1 MDHQYGQQHTP
12 LEGGAERSGEPPSRG
27 GHSIP
32 DPEVTPRAKRRT
44 FPAKYKLH
52 IVEAAKR
59 CKDPGELGALLRK
72 EGLYSSHLASWRKLY
87 ERGALKELSDTKRG
101 RKKDP
106 NRESKLAFEKLER
119 ENQRL
124 RKKLW
129 QAEKVIEVQKKLTVT
144 LEALRLEEEQG

>member
-1 MDHQYGQQHTP
+1 M
-12 LEGGAERSGEPPSRG
+12 
-27 GHSIP
+27 P
-32 DPEVTPRAKRRT
+32 DPEIAPRAKRRT

-52 IVEAAKR
+52 IVEAAQR
-59 CKDPGELGALLRK
+59 CKNPGELGSLLRK

-101 RKKDP
+101 RKKNPD
-106 NRESKLAFEKLER
+106 RQSKLALEKLER

-129 QAEKVIEVQKKLTVT
+129 QAEKVIEVQKNLP
-144 LEALRLEEEQG
+144 

>member
-1 MDHQYGQQHTP
+1 MELTHGPSIRT
-12 LEGGAERSGEPPSRG
+12 AEHAPSRG
-27 GHSIP
+27 GDSIP
-32 DPEVTPRAKRRT
+32 DPEVTPRAKR
-44 FPAKYKLH
+44 
-52 IVEAAKR
+52 
-59 CKDPGELGALLRK
+59 CKTPGEIGSLLRK

-87 ERGALKELSDTKRG
+87 ERGALKELSDVKRG

-106 NRESKLAFEKLER
+106 KRESRLALEKLER

-144 LEALRLEEEQG
+144 LEALRREEEQE

>member
-1 MDHQYGQQHTP
+1 MDHQNGQQKTP
-12 LEGGAERSGEPPSRG
+12 LEGGSERSGEPPSRG

-44 FPAKYKLH
+44 FTAKYKLR

-59 CKDPGELGALLRK
+59 CKTPGEIGSLLRK

-87 ERGALKELSDTKRG
+87 ERGALKELSDVKRG

-106 NRESKLAFEKLER
+106 HRENKLLLGKLER

-144 LEALRLEEEQG
+144 LEALRLEEEQE

>member
-1 MDHQYGQQHTP
+1 MDHQNVQQNTP
-12 LEGGAERSGEPPSRG
+12 LEGGSERSGEPPSRG

-32 DPEVTPRAKRRT
+32 DPEVAPRAQRRT
-44 FPAKYKLH
+44 FTAKYKLR

-59 CKDPGELGALLRK
+59 CKKPGELGALLRK
-72 EGLYSSHLASWRKLY
+72 EGLYSSHLASWRKSY
-87 ERGALKELSDTKRG
+87 ERGALRELSDTKRG

-106 NRESKLAFEKLER
+106 DRESRLALEKLER

-144 LEALRLEEEQG
+144 LEALRQEEEQE

>member
-1 MDHQYGQQHTP
+1 MDHQNVQQNTP
-12 LEGGAERSGEPPSRG
+12 LEGGSQRSGEPPSRG
-27 GHSIP
+27 GSSIP

-44 FPAKYKLH
+44 FTAKYKLR
-52 IVEAAKR
+52 IVEAAKS

-87 ERGALKELSDTKRG
+87 ERGALKELSDIKRG

-106 NRESKLAFEKLER
+106 NRESRLALEKLER
-119 ENQRL
+119 EIQRL

-144 LEALRLEEEQG
+144 LEALRREEEQE